1 MAATPQSTPALE
13 KQNELPVNSEQRRKR
28 YGFRRFGLAGDIS
41 SGVLVCFTAA
51 LVCARLFLHSP
62 LRHYVPLG
70 FIVVIAAV
78 ATRFG
83 GLAGMLGGVLAA
95 MVLAYCLYPP
105 LGSLRVDDGTAREN
119 LSWMILS
126 AIAISFLLFPPQSR
140 SRR

>member
-1 MAATPQSTPALE
+1 
-13 KQNELPVNSEQRRKR
+13 
-28 YGFRRFGLAGDIS
+28 
-41 SGVLVCFTAA
+41 
-51 LVCARLFLHSP
+51 
-62 LRHYVPLG
+62 
-70 FIVVIAAV
+70 
-78 ATRFG
+78 
-83 GLAGMLGGVLAA
+83 MLGGVLAA